1 MDNISSDPANEGQ
14 PWDTT
19 EVVGQEPEQN
29 RLFQWW
35 YVLTAPPPITGN
47 GNFVQREADRKA
59 RSLSSVAAFFL
70 SVLLLFLP
78 ACFFMGTVII
88 FADVLAM
95 VGTLIGLIVNRMGQT
110 RAAGILIVLGAEI
123 ALATA
128 ILLKGPL
135 RPADIQLYDLY
146 ALIILLV
153 ASLLPIRSIFLFAAM
168 HSAFIILELCI
179 HPDTPALAQDLQP
192 QAQLLP
198 AIVRSVGLQLLGSTV
213 AYIWVR
219 SATRAIER
227 ANRAE
232 MVATLEHTIAE
243 ERASS
248 EREKQ
253 ELEESIQQLIQAQI
267 AATRGQITNQIPYPP
282 SKVLWPLVGAMNL
295 LWSRLQRAQQVE
307 REHQRLQQVISSY
320 IRMVQKD
327 GHASLPLAQTGTVLD
342 QLILAAQT
350 SRSHE
355 TRQGGPSS
363 DSFRQMDFHTE
374 GEIDKRH
381 QRFPY
386 G

>member
-1 MDNISSDPANEGQ
+1 MDNISSHPTNAGQ

-29 RLFQWW
+29 RFFQWW
-35 YVLTAPPPITGN
+35 YVLTAPLPAKGS
-47 GNFVQREADRKA
+47 GNFVQREVDRKA

-78 ACFFMGTVII
+78 ACFFMGMTII
-88 FADVLAM
+88 VADVLAM
-95 VGTLIGLIVNRMGQT
+95 VGTLIGLLVNRMGNT
-110 RAAGILIVLGAEI
+110 KAAGILIVLGAEI

-128 ILLKGPL
+128 ILLKGPFQ
-135 RPADIQLYDLY
+135 PADIQLYDLY

-153 ASLLPIRSIFLFAAM
+153 ASLLPPRTLLLFAAA
-168 HSAFIILELCI
+168 HSAFIIVELCI
-179 HPDTPALAQDLQP
+179 HPDTLALAQNLQP
-192 QAQLLP
+192 QAQLFP

-213 AYIWVR
+213 AYLWVR

-253 ELEESIQQLIQAQI
+253 ELEESIQQLIQAQM
-267 AATRGQITNQIPYPP
+267 AATRGQIANQLPYP
-282 SKVLWPLVGAMNL
+282 SAKVLWPLVGAMNL
-295 LWSRLQRAQQVE
+295 LWTRFQRTQMIE
-307 REHQRLQQVISSY
+307 HEHQHLQQVISSY
-320 IRMVQKD
+320 IRIVQQD
-327 GHASLPLAQTGTVLD
+327 SYASLPLVQTGTILD

-350 SRSHE
+350 ARGNEMQSGVLHSE
-355 TRQGGPSS
+355 G
-363 DSFRQMDFHTE
+363 FHQTE
-374 GEIDKRH
+374 
-381 QRFPY
+381 FPRRE
-386 G
+386 